1 MAAARK
7 FLFERSF
14 DVVEEDVAE
23 STAAE
28 PEPEV
33 VVPTF
38 SEEELNAAREQA
50 FAQGREQGLAEAA
63 AATEQAILQA
73 LAVLDQRLAEI
84 LQLAANS
91 HAAATDDA
99 VTVAVGIARKL
110 FPALS
115 AQGALAEVERM
126 VAEAMHLV
134 LGEPRL
140 AVYVNEA
147 ILPALAE
154 RVDALSAQ
162 AAYRGQVE
170 LKPDAALPLGDC
182 RVEWTDGGAQRDTAA
197 LWRAIDE
204 ILERNLAGAALAAAD
219 DAGAPVPGEDDAG
232 ASAGDAPTNQHG

>member
-1 MAAARK
+1 MAAVRK

-14 DVVEEDVAE
+14 DVEEEVAE
-23 STAAE
+23 PAAPE

-38 SEEELNAAREQA
+38 SEEEINAARAQA

-73 LAVLDQRLAEI
+73 LAVIDQRLAE
-84 LQLAANS
+84 LLHLAANS

-99 VTVAVGIARKL
+99 VAVAVGIVRKL

-115 AQGALAEVERM
+115 AQGALAEVERT
-126 VAEAMHLV
+126 VVEAMRLV
-134 LGEPRL
+134 LDQPRL

-147 ILPALAE
+147 IQPALAE
-154 RVDALSAQ
+154 RIEALSAE

-170 LKPDAALPLGDC
+170 VKPDPALPPGDC
-182 RVEWTDGGAQRDTAA
+182 RVEWSDGGAQRDTAA
-197 LWRAIDE
+197 LWRAIDA
-204 ILERNLAGAALAAAD
+204 ILERNLAGAALAADPVAGTPNPGGDAD
-219 DAGAPVPGEDDAG
+219 AHAGA
-232 ASAGDAPTNQHG
+232 APATSHD